1 MEILITL
8 TPLVIIVGLGFLI
21 LSLFQEMKSQKPST
35 NNRNPQKQFTQP
47 KTTTSVDN
55 YTQSQLISM
64 LQGDR
69 DACQRLITVARR
81 QYPGKSEQWYWE
93 RAIEDLIRDRR

>member
-21 LSLFQEMKSQKPST
+21 LSLFREMKNQKPST
-35 NNRNPQKQFTQP
+35 NNRNPQKQSTQP
-47 KTTTSVDN
+47 KTITNVDN

-69 DACQRLITVARR
+69 DACQRLITVAKR
-81 QYPGKSEQWYWE
+81 QYPGKSEQW
-93 RAIEDLIRDRR
+93 